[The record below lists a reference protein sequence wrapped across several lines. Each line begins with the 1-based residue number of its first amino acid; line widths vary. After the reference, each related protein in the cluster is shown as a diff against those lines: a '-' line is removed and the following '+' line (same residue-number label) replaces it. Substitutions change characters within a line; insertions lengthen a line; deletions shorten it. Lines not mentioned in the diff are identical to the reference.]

1 MNQEYLLKKLKEK
14 VGNNSL
20 KFPTYVKF
28 HLSEKILEIK
38 INTEGVTKNMQEN
51 ASAFESWAI
60 VLKYHLK
67 EYLE

>member
-38 INTEGVTKNMQEN
+38 NKKMQK
-51 ASAFESWAI
+51 SIKTYS
-60 VLKYHLK
+60 
-67 EYLE
+67 

>member
-28 HLSEKILEIK
+28 HLSEKILEINSISQK
-38 INTEGVTKNMQEN
+38 
-51 ASAFESWAI
+51 
-60 VLKYHLK
+60 
-67 EYLE
+67 